1 MNKENNSVLLVEDN
15 PKHMADAKRVLDKF
29 GIMYDPVSN
38 LADALGF
45 FKEYGTYG
53 VLSDVFFPLSEAG
66 VERPSGVILCEYAL
80 EQRIPI
86 VLCTS
91 MYHHGPKISPINRYA
106 RKQGIPLVDS
116 EDVEGDEEAEVK
128 DWDKAVLEL
137 LVQQAIMENPTF
149 SSQKEKLNTL
159 YLEGISYSRDH
170 PTRVTC
176 DQIAEEAI
184 QTLEREYPEISL
196 SHQSVSS
203 DVLMKLSN
211 YTEGICQPYQINLVG
226 WGWDE

>member
-1 MNKENNSVLLVEDN
+1 MNKDDNSILLVEDN
-15 PKHMADAKRVLDKF
+15 KKHMADAKRVLDQF
-29 GIMYDPVSN
+29 GIVYDSVHN

-45 FKEYGTYG
+45 FKEYSTSGI
-53 VLSDVFFPLSEAG
+53 LSDVFFPFSEAG

-91 MYHHGPKISPINRYA
+91 TYHHGPKTSPINRYA

-149 SSQKEKLNTL
+149 SSQKEILNAYKLAIKTRKNKLQWVMFNKEIEKNLNDTL
-159 YLEGISYSRDH
+159 SQLKNRTYIHWNYKKIILNDGKKRYIFTPHIRDH
-170 PTRVTC
+170 
-176 DQIAEEAI
+176 
-184 QTLEREYPEISL
+184 
-196 SHQSVSS
+196 
-203 DVLMKLSN
+203 
-211 YTEGICQPYQINLVG
+211 LVHH
-226 WGWDE
+226 